1 MDLNTRRAR
10 RKYSCCLTGN
20 QRRPFKT
27 GGCEAIMFEN
37 IRDIKILET
46 GQAWKNDVRYWK
58 GA

>member
-20 QRRPFKT
+20 QRKPFKT
-27 GGCEAIMFEN
+27 GGCEAIMFEK

-46 GQAWKNDVRYWK
+46 GQAWKNDVRY
-58 GA
+58 